1 MLIEE
6 TEYESVILDDS
17 LQYFVAVIMIDF
29 PCKKFL
35 YSFCISVFVSF
46 ESSNLSYLSH
56 NDQGKY

>member
-29 PCKKFL
+29 PCKKFHVTFL
-35 YSFCISVFVSF
+35 YSFL
-46 ESSNLSYLSH
+46 SNHLTRPIYH
-56 NDQGKY
+56 TAIKKNIK